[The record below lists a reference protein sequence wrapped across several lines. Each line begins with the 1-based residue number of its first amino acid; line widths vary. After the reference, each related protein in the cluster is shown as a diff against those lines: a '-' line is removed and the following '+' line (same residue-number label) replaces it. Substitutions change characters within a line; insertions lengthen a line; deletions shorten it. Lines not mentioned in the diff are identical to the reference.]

1 MAIAEI
7 RKCICKREQP
17 KDGKRNSKRRRK
29 EGVGKGNRKTKIAI
43 YFSS

>member
-29 EGVGKGNRKTKIAI
+29 EEIGNGIEKQKSQYI
-43 YFSS
+43 SSS